1 MVELNNIRIY
11 SYINSD
17 NYSFLNNLKEK
28 IKSDGYKVSLSKI
41 ILLAVIEL
49 KKNNS
54 YIEIQ
59 RKLKENEMI

>member
-54 YIEIQ
+54 YMEIQ